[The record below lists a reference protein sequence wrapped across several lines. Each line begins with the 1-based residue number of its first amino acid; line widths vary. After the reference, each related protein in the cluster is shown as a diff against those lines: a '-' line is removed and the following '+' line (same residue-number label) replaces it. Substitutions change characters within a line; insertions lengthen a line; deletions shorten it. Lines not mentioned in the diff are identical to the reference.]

1 MNIYDYTKSEDI
13 DKDIF
18 KAVDNI
24 TMQVQETQDEF
35 IFSILRQYA
44 LNNFQIII
52 KKEELSQAIQLI
64 KMRKEYGHGIG
75 ELWDTAVQQSAAL
88 NDSYR
93 RGFQDGVKKEHD
105 RINILMEQ
113 LSDNLRKADQEM
125 DEED

>member
-1 MNIYDYTKSEDI
+1 MIIYDCTKSEDM

-64 KMRKEYGHGIG
+64 KMCKEYGHGIG
-75 ELWDTAVQQSAAL
+75 ELWGTAVQQSAAL

-93 RGFQDGVKKEHD
+93 RGFQDGIKQEHD
-105 RINILMEQ
+105 RINILVEQ

>member
-1 MNIYDYTKSEDI
+1 MIIYDSTKSEDI

-52 KKEELSQAIQLI
+52 KK
-64 KMRKEYGHGIG
+64 KNYRK
-75 ELWDTAVQQSAAL
+75 QF
-88 NDSYR
+88 N
-93 RGFQDGVKKEHD
+93 
-105 RINILMEQ
+105 
-113 LSDNLRKADQEM
+113 
-125 DEED
+125 